1 MTRYAM
7 SAKLTGLI
15 PLARER
21 AVKGAELA
29 ATGRVRHLAGPLWLV
44 DGSAG
49 ATWCVDLAAGTC
61 DCPDGRAPH
70 DEQGR
75 KWCKHYAGAWLAAN
89 E

>member
-7 SAKLTGLI
+7 SKRLTGLI

-44 DGSAG
+44 AG
-49 ATWCVDLAAGTC
+49 TGDTYIVDLAAGTC
-61 DCPDGRAPH
+61 DCPDGKAPH
-70 DEQGR
+70 DAEGR
-75 KWCKHYAGAWLAAN
+75 KFCKHYCAVMLAAG

>member
-21 AVKGAELA
+21 AVKGAELVA
-29 ATGRVRHLAGPLWLV
+29 SGKVRKLAGSLWLV
-44 DGSAG
+44 QGTGD
-49 ATWCVDLAAGTC
+49 TYIVDLAAGTC
-61 DCPDGRAPH
+61 DCPDGKAPH

-75 KWCKHYAGAWLAAN
+75 KWCKHYAGAWLAAG

>member
-15 PLARER
+15 PLAGFR
-21 AVKGAELA
+21 AVRGAELVA
-29 ATGRVRHLAGPLWLV
+29 AGRVRHLAGPLWLV
-44 DGSAG
+44 EGSG
-49 ATWCVDLAAGTC
+49 DTYIVDLAAGTC

-70 DEQGR
+70 DGEGR
-75 KWCKHYAGAWLAAN
+75 KFCKHFCAVVLAAG